1 MALIHLEEAKKL
13 KIEGKRLGRAG
24 ISQRAID
31 LIEKFDGTYFGA
43 IELIG
48 RFHALSIA
56 AKSDCYWH
64 EKMAR
69 GYNLE
74 LYDIR
79 QAQKPDEASCN

>member
-31 LIEKFDGTYFGA
+31 LIKGFDGSYFGA
-43 IELIG
+43 IDLIG

-64 EKMAR
+64 EKMYR
-69 GYNLE
+69 GYNRE
-74 LYDIR
+74 LSDIKKAIR
-79 QAQKPDEASCN
+79 PITGEE